1 MQVIGNITL
10 VGGGTIRNMKPENL
24 ATDPTVGELA
34 GYESRLWYNS
44 TEKALKYFDGTSVQT
59 VAKGGNLNDYLRKD
73 GTVAMEADLI
83 LSGTDQS
90 GSANNAAVSKGH
102 VETRLGTKQDT
113 VTGAATTIVSAD
125 LDTSKALVSDGS
137 GKVAVSAVTTTE
149 LGYLSGVTDNVQ
161 TQIDSKQD
169 NLGYTPVN
177 QAGDSMFGQLAMNN
191 NKVIGLAAPENAND
205 AARLIDIQNAIS
217 GLDFQAD
224 VVGYEGDY
232 VDQAGR
238 YIYVD
243 GTSFTDP
250 NTLVPNAGDIVVVDA
265 AGAIQSIS
273 YDISVSGENGAL
285 TWSTTGGTWLA
296 LQGGAWGDFG
306 GLAGVTAGVG
316 LSKSGNVINVNLGA
330 GIAELPSDEV
340 GIDLFL
346 NRGLMLTI
354 DGSTATT
361 DSNGQLAILVGA
373 NNSLSFD
380 GAGGL
385 QIASQGVASTMLGDV
400 AGNGLTGGSGVD
412 LAVLASDASITVD
425 ASGVKVNEV
434 HLDGLYGRLDGADF
448 TGAVTV
454 IAPTADANPAR
465 KLDLDTAVSGI
476 NTSISGVNTRISAGQ
491 FVYDSTATGTDTAS
505 ASHTVTHN
513 IGTKYCQVT
522 VVDES
527 DEVVLP
533 DTITFVDGNSLTV
546 TFAIAVKCKVI
557 VTTVAPAA

>member
-59 VAKGGNLNDYLRKD
+59 VAKGGNLSDYLRKD

-161 TQIDSKQD
+161 TQIGSKQD

-205 AARLIDIQNAIS
+205 AARLIDIQNALS

-265 AGAIQSIS
+265 AGVIQSIS

-306 GLAGVTAGVG
+306 GLAGVTAGIG

-361 DSNGQLAILVGA
+361 DSNGQLAIQVGA

-557 VTTVAPAA
+557 VTTVAPAV

>member
-44 TEKALKYFDGTSVQT
+44 TEKALKYYDGTSVQT
-59 VAKGGNLNDYLRKD
+59 VAKGGNLNDYVKKD
-73 GTVAMEADLI
+73 GTVAMEADLL
-83 LSGTDQS
+83 LSSTDQS
-90 GSANNAAVSKGH
+90 GSDNLAAVSKGH

-113 VTGAATTIVSAD
+113 VTGAATTIVSSD

-137 GKVAVSAVTTTE
+137 GKVAASAVTTTE

-191 NKVIGLAAPENAND
+191 NKIIGLATPENATD
-205 AARLIDIQNAIS
+205 AARLIDVQNAIA

-224 VVGYEGDY
+224 VVGYESDF
-232 VDQAGR
+232 VDAAGR

-243 GTSFTDP
+243 GSDFTDP
-250 NTLVPNAGDIVVVDA
+250 NTLTPAAGDIVVVDA
-265 AGAIQSIS
+265 TGAIQSIS
-273 YDISVSGENGAL
+273 YDISVSGPNGAL
-285 TWSTTGGTWLA
+285 AWNTTAGTWLA
-296 LQGGAWGDFG
+296 LQGGAWGEFG
-306 GLAGVTAGVG
+306 GLAGVNAGIG
-316 LSKSGNVINVNLGA
+316 LSKSGNTISVNLGA

-340 GIDLFL
+340 GLDLYL

-354 DGSTATT
+354 NGTDETT
-361 DSNGQLAILVGA
+361 DSNGQLAIKVGA

-380 GAGGL
+380 GSGGL

-412 LAVLASDASITVD
+412 LAVLASDSSITVD
-425 ASGVKVNEV
+425 ATGVKVNEA
-434 HLDGLYGRLDGADF
+434 HLDTLYGRLDGADF
-448 TGAVTV
+448 TGAITV

-476 NTSISGVNTRISAGQ
+476 NTSISNVNTRISAGQ
-491 FVYDSTATGTDTAS
+491 FIYDSTATGTDTAS

-533 DTITFVDGNSLTV
+533 DTITYVDGNSLTV

>member
-1 MQVIGNITL
+1 MQVLGNITL

-59 VAKGGNLNDYLRKD
+59 VAKGGNLNDYVKKD
-73 GTVAMEADLI
+73 GTVAMEADLL
-83 LSGTDQS
+83 LSSTDQS
-90 GSANNAAVSKGH
+90 GSDNLAAVSKGH

-113 VTGAATTIVSAD
+113 VTGAATTIVSSN

-149 LGYLSGVTDNVQ
+149 LGYLAGVTDSVQ
-161 TQIDSKQD
+161 DQIDSKQD

-191 NKVIGLAAPENAND
+191 NKIIGLAAPSAASD
-205 AARLIDIQNAIS
+205 AARLIDVQNAIA

-224 VVGYEGDY
+224 VVGYESDF
-232 VDQAGR
+232 VDAAGR

-243 GTSFTDP
+243 GSDFTDP
-250 NTLVPNAGDIVVVDA
+250 NTLTPNAGDIVVVDA
-265 AGAIQSIS
+265 SGAIQSIS
-273 YDISVSGENGAL
+273 YDISVAGENGAL
-285 TWSTTGGTWLA
+285 AWNSTAETWLA
-296 LQGGAWGDFG
+296 LQGGAWGEFG
-306 GLAGVTAGVG
+306 GLAGVNAGIG
-316 LSKSGNVINVNLGA
+316 LSKSGNTISVNLGA

-340 GIDLFL
+340 GLDLFL

-354 DGSTATT
+354 DGSTETT
-361 DSNGQLAILVGA
+361 DSNGQLAIKVGA
-373 NNSLSFD
+373 NASLSFD
-380 GAGGL
+380 GSGGL

-412 LAVLASDASITVD
+412 LAVLAADSSITVG
-425 ASGVKVNEV
+425 ATGIQVNEA
-434 HLDGLYGRLDGADF
+434 HLDTLYGRLDGADF

-505 ASHTVTHN
+505 ASHTVPHN